1 MNRLHIPCLALLPW
15 CVLSFSPL
23 LQYRHNRSSVSPAGD
38 ARPKLAVLTV
48 GLADR
53 LLLASKVHTV
63 LGPTVAKG
71 WDVDLY
77 VSVVSR
83 GRNNASTLRPIK
95 NNVSAQVAEHL
106 ETVDAIKALASTGGW
121 TLRFCEL
128 NGDVLEVDT
137 FVQSNITGLNI
148 TRLRVWPPNAS
159 EVGKNVLRRYKATE
173 LLMHQLQDV
182 ERTHRFSYDFVL
194 VTKDD
199 DHWLGHFDISAF
211 LAVSDHPKHV
221 FSKNCQRWGGVN
233 DKTLLYSRQAAE
245 AVLPRL
251 YRDFWMEEPT
261 LNTGNTQQYLA
272 ALFKLKGVESLV
284 VPLHRLPTCD
294 SIWVK
299 RYDGSF
305 TLCQKEYAMCRKFWG
320 CGAPLLPTG
329 EGWEKPKFCS
339 KPSGSWCFRP
349 ERDHGPDW
357 RGKKVLWKLRYS
369 LALTTTR
376 KS

>member
-128 NGDVLEVDT
+128 NGDVLEVDSSIR
-137 FVQSNITGLNI
+137 SNITRI
-148 TRLRVWPPNAS
+148 RIFPPASS
-159 EVGKNVLRRYKATE
+159 EVGKNILRRYKATE

-182 ERTHRFSYDFVL
+182 ERTHGFSYDFVL

-199 DHWLGHFDISAF
+199 DHWLGPFNISTF
-211 LAVSDHPKHV
+211 FAVSDNPKHV
-221 FSKNCQRWGGVN
+221 FSKNCLRWGGVN

-251 YRDFWMEEPT
+251 YSDFWIEEPT
-261 LNTGNTQQYLA
+261 LNTANPEQYLA
-272 ALFKLKGVESLV
+272 ARFKLQGVESV
-284 VPLHRLPTCD
+284 FVALHHLP
-294 SIWVK
+294 
-299 RYDGSF
+299 
-305 TLCQKEYAMCRKFWG
+305 
-320 CGAPLLPTG
+320 
-329 EGWEKPKFCS
+329 
-339 KPSGSWCFRP
+339 
-349 ERDHGPDW
+349 
-357 RGKKVLWKLRYS
+357 
-369 LALTTTR
+369 
-376 KS
+376 